1 MDGEINEFEEML
13 GLVDTSVENQEE
25 TAVETVVETA
35 ATEAVETAA
44 AVETPAVEAV
54 TETVVETTTEPTEV
68 ELLRAEIARLSGLVA
83 TGKLNEGTTQV
94 FPAAEVQQTEAQQ
107 PKQPVAST
115 VDPLGDIKKLLEG
128 DLLSADELDA
138 VIDKPELLNAAYKRA
153 NETLVKNLFGA
164 LPQIV
169 NSYVQQE
176 IQVNKLVTTFYEMN
190 SDLKPYGDFVRLN
203 MAEVER
209 ANPTKTYG
217 EIFELTAEQCRKRL
231 GLKQTVGAT
240 QTVGVQSGG
249 KLPAAFAGSKSN
261 SSKAPM
267 VEKKAI
273 FDENAL
279 DLLNLR

>member
-1 MDGEINEFEEML
+1 MSDEFNEFEEML
-13 GLVDTSVENQEE
+13 GMAETVEETSEVTVEE
-25 TAVETVVETA
+25 TAEQETQVAETVSEQTATVETVET
-35 ATEAVETAA
+35 TA
-44 AVETPAVEAV
+44 
-54 TETVVETTTEPTEV
+54 TTEPYEI
-68 ELLRAEIARLSGLVA
+68 EILRAEIARLSGLVT
-83 TGKLNEGTTQV
+83 TGKLNEGTSQV
-94 FPAAEVQQTEAQQ
+94 YPAEGTAQTETSTQ
-107 PKQPVAST
+107 PKVQPQQS

-153 NETLVKNLFGA
+153 NENLVKNLFGA

-190 SDLKPYGDFVRLN
+190 SDLKPYADFVRLN

-231 GLKQTVGAT
+231 GLKQAVGGT
-240 QTVGVQSGG
+240 QTAGVQSGG

-261 SSKAPM
+261 SSKASM